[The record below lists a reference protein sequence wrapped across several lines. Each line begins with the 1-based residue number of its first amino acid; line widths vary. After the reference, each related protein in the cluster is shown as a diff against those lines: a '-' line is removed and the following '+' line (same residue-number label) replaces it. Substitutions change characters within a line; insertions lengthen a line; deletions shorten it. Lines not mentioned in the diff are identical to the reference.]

1 MFSREE
7 VLSSELRN
15 AAITRIDRMYRD
27 GEVDGDRRDEVI
39 YLLTGG
45 DVVDGHSASVSWSK
59 QKNFTVCKINLTQTY
74 SSHSFCGVTKRWPK
88 DKPNNKFAEM
98 ASFICAVTDLALH
111 APKQTEEVTHAA

>member
-15 AAITRIDRMYRD
+15 AALTRIDRMYRD
-27 GEVDGDRRDEVI
+27 GEVDGDRRDYVI
-39 YLLTGG
+39 CRFTSPMYM
-45 DVVDGHSASVSWSK
+45 AFPSVSWSK
-59 QKNFTVCKINLTQTY
+59 QKNFTVCLLKLGGVNGSGGCY
-74 SSHSFCGVTKRWPK
+74 CGVTKRWPK